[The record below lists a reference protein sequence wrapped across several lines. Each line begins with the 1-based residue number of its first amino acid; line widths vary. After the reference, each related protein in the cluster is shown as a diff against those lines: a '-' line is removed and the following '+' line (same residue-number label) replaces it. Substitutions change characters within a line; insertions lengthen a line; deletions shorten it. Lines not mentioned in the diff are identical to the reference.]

1 MKPRDSFVFYR
12 SFLDSLEGLD
22 ADTQNEFFMAIAQY
36 GLNGI
41 LPNFTGLKQAVWTQ
55 IKYSL
60 DKNISRYENCVKN
73 GAKGGA
79 PKGSRNNP
87 KGRNQYSED
96 NQEDNQED
104 NLNDNVN
111 VNDNVDDNVDVKRDK
126 IKPKKAFIPPNLEEV
141 QAYVKEKGYNMD
153 AAAFCDYY
161 ASNGWKVGRNAMKD
175 WRAAVNSWNRKQ
187 GNFDKVSGSK
197 SCEARPAKEQRDFE
211 FANHIT
217 NKLKGATDD
226 ALLW

>member
-12 SFLDSLEGLD
+12 SFLDALEGLD

-41 LPNFTGLKQAVWTQ
+41 LPTFTGLKQAVWTQ

-60 DKNISRYENCVKN
+60 DKNIIRYENCVKN

-96 NQEDNQED
+96 NQEDNEEDNQED
-104 NLNDNVN
+104 NLNVNDN
-111 VNDNVDDNVDVKRDK
+111 VNDNVNGGDKSKR
-126 IKPKKAFIPPNLEEV
+126 KAFIPPTLQEV
-141 QAYVKEKGYNMD
+141 KDYVLEKGYSMD
-153 AAAFCDYY
+153 ADGFYDYY
-161 ASNGWKVGRNAMKD
+161 VSNGWKVGRNAMKD
-175 WRAAVNSWNRKQ
+175 WRAAVNGWNRRQ
-187 GNFDKVSGSK
+187 GSFDNVPGSK
-197 SCEARPAKEQRDFE
+197 SCETRPTKEQRDAE
-211 FANHIT
+211 FKAHIA
-217 NKLKGATDD
+217 KVLGKSF
-226 ALLW
+226 